1 MPATFASLLSF
12 VYPHFLY
19 LKVTYEEPRQPR
31 RSHHKQRNN
40 FPDQPRT
47 MRRCQTLSTGQSGS
61 KYGMLRSFLPC
72 SSTNCVMSSLSDAG
86 SSRHHRPAA
95 EAVDPDGVFDHPLL
109 RQKHMRYYI
118 MQGLFDAAFP
128 VFHLTIELCRLPS
141 HTTTAKNGIRV
152 YDCPH
157 LNATAE

>member
-1 MPATFASLLSF
+1 MFINELCDE
-12 VYPHFLY
+12 
-19 LKVTYEEPRQPR
+19 KRQYFRQEGHPKTR
-31 RSHHKQRNN
+31 FTH
-40 FPDQPRT
+40 
-47 MRRCQTLSTGQSGS
+47 
-61 KYGMLRSFLPC
+61 
-72 SSTNCVMSSLSDAG
+72 SLSDAG

-109 RQKHMRYYI
+109 RQKQMRYYI